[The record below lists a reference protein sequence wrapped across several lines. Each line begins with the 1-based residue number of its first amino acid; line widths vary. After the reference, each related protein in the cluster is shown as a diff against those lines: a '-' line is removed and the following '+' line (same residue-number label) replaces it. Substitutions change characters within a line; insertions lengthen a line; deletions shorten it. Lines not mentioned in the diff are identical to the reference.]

1 MIFEEWELNLII
13 DSLEEKD
20 NLMNNSIVTKIKTLQ
35 SQSKN
40 KRYTFRS
47 TDWLSEAGKKRSGKR
62 NIQYIEGGLL

>member
-62 NIQYIEGGLL
+62 NTEYIEGGLL